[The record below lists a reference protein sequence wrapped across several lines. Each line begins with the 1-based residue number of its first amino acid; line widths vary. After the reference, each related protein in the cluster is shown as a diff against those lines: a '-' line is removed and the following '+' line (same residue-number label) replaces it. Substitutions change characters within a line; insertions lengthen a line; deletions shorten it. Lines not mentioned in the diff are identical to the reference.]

1 MSTALTTT
9 QAGETLDI
17 NSEAGFALFQ
27 RRALGISKSTLI
39 PKDFQNNVP
48 NVMIA
53 LEMANRIGAGPLAV
67 LQNLYVVHGKPS
79 WSSQFIIS
87 VINTCGRFWPLR
99 FDVKGS
105 GDKMACIAWTQEKMC
120 GPMKQSTLDQARKE
134 NAPILES
141 PPVTMEMAK
150 KEGWVS
156 KSGSKWQTMPE
167 LMIRYRA
174 ATFFGRLY
182 APELLMGMSS
192 QDELED
198 IAPPA
203 KTKPAASLDA
213 LAVTLDDLS
222 DRIAGKGQPAIEHD
236 EANQGELAD
245 DVNQEIQYRPEF
257 LDAAGQGFLG
267 CENNE
272 QVSAW
277 FDKQTAAAESDEER
291 TQLTTMA
298 TNARARIKK
307 GGGK

>member
-1 MSTALTTT
+1 MTVPSQGNEELN
-9 QAGETLDI
+9 I
-17 NSEAGFALFQ
+17 NSEAGFALMQ
-27 RRALGISKSTLI
+27 RRAVGISKSTLI

-48 NVMIA
+48 NCLIA

-99 FDVKGS
+99 FDVKGT
-105 GDKMACIAWTQEKMC
+105 GDKMVCIAWTQEKMS
-120 GPMKQSTLDQARKE
+120 GPLKQATLDQARKE
-134 NAPILES
+134 SAPVLES

-150 KEGWVS
+150 KEGWVG

-198 IAPPA
+198 LAPPPRMP
-203 KTKPAASLDA
+203 PASSLDA
-213 LAVTLDDLS
+213 LADRLDGKIALPAPEAESSEETTETPS
-222 DRIAGKGQPAIEHD
+222 DDDDDAALAAQAARHES
-236 EANQGELAD
+236 GELFSRGH
-245 DVNQEIQYRPEF
+245 Q
-257 LDAAGQGFLG
+257 LG
-267 CENNE
+267 
-272 QVSAW
+272 
-277 FDKQTAAAESDEER
+277 D
-291 TQLTTMA
+291 
-298 TNARARIKK
+298 
-307 GGGK
+307 

>member
-9 QAGETLDI
+9 PASEALDI

-27 RRALGISKSTLI
+27 RRATGLSKSNLI

-48 NVMIA
+48 NVMVA
-53 LEMANRIGAGPLAV
+53 LEMANRIGAAPLAV
-67 LQNLYVVHGKPS
+67 LQNLYIVHGKPS

-99 FDVKGS
+99 FDVKGT
-105 GDKMACIAWTQEKMC
+105 GDKMACVAWTQEKSY
-120 GPMKQSTLDQARKE
+120 GPIKQATLDQARKE
-134 NAPILES
+134 SAPVLES
-141 PPVTMEMAK
+141 PPVTIEMAK
-150 KEGWVS
+150 KEGWVG

-182 APELLMGMSS
+182 APEMLMGMSS

-213 LAVTLDDLS
+213 LADSLDAKVAL
-222 DRIAGKGQPAIEHD
+222 PAPTQEEEAVDPKNDDD
-236 EANQGELAD
+236 EALRAEAARREALEAGELF
-245 DVNQEIQYRPEF
+245 E
-257 LDAAGQGFLG
+257 
-267 CENNE
+267 
-272 QVSAW
+272 
-277 FDKQTAAAESDEER
+277 
-291 TQLTTMA
+291 
-298 TNARARIKK
+298 K
-307 GGGK
+307 GPSTYE

>member
-1 MSTALTTT
+1 MATTELAVT
-9 QAGETLDI
+9 NQGSEALDI

-99 FDVKGS
+99 FDVKGT
-105 GDKMACIAWTQEKMC
+105 GDKMACIAWTQEKSC
-120 GPMKQSTLDQARKE
+120 GALKQATLDQARKE

-203 KTKPAASLDA
+203 KTKQAESLDA
-213 LAVTLDDLS
+213 LADTLDGKVALPGPTQEDDAVDPEIDDEEAMRAEAARHEAMEAGELF
-222 DRIAGKGQPAIEHD
+222 GKGPSTYE
-236 EANQGELAD
+236 
-245 DVNQEIQYRPEF
+245 
-257 LDAAGQGFLG
+257 
-267 CENNE
+267 
-272 QVSAW
+272 
-277 FDKQTAAAESDEER
+277 
-291 TQLTTMA
+291 
-298 TNARARIKK
+298 
-307 GGGK
+307 